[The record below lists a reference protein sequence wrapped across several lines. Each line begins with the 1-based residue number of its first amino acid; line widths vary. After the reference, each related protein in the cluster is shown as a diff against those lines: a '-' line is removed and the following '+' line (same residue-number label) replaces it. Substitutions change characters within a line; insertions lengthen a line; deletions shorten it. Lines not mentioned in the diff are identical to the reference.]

1 MIIKESRKLNEFND
15 NTNGAELFRA
25 CMNIIT
31 DNYGNK
37 FNTSLQNVTENVMS
51 EFEEYINDEASN
63 FVVDEIYAGGELDKE
78 KYLDEFDNFITF
90 NLRENDINE
99 YDFNESMDVNEARQM
114 HTWSITYNGKGN
126 KAKTHM
132 VDAPDAYEA
141 NRKAR
146 RELGISYTDI
156 DDVTMVENKDNL
168 KEAVDDDKVF
178 VVSYIDAEVYVDDY
192 EQGEGKY
199 VNGFSLNL
207 NGQFTSI
214 QQLIS
219 AIANEYWICTDEIE
233 GWEFS
238 ANQSALQ
245 TSSLVNANNELADEA
260 EMDAWKNGEL
270 ELYVCHLYVPIR
282 VISKPRA
289 VTREEAEAEGL
300 EVWD

>member
-1 MIIKESRKLNEFND
+1 MIIKENRKLNEFND
-15 NTNGAELFRA
+15 NTNGAELFIV

-114 HTWSITYNGKGN
+114 HTWSITYNGRGN

-146 RELGISYTDI
+146 RELGISYNDI
-156 DDVTMVENKDNL
+156 EDVTMLENKDNL
-168 KEAVDDDKVF
+168 KEDYLTSQQADIVYKELKRVFDDFSDNMVET
-178 VVSYIDAEVYVDDY
+178 VEADYDSYNEMSDEYISFEEWFRETKENYPNYFKYIFAIMFEDY
-192 EQGEGKY
+192 LDGGY
-199 VNGFSLNL
+199 
-207 NGQFTSI
+207 
-214 QQLIS
+214 
-219 AIANEYWICTDEIE
+219 
-233 GWEFS
+233 
-238 ANQSALQ
+238 
-245 TSSLVNANNELADEA
+245 
-260 EMDAWKNGEL
+260 
-270 ELYVCHLYVPIR
+270 
-282 VISKPRA
+282 
-289 VTREEAEAEGL
+289 
-300 EVWD
+300 